1 MIFVGKRRPDRSR
14 CAALVAV
21 VEVIN
26 VMIVE
31 VDGLLHQPQ
40 TQYLEAE
47 VQVALGVIHGG
58 GHMVQAKNRMI
69 HLLIIRRGPLH
80 PGWLR
85 TLRADATGRSAILIK
100 RRGPLHPG
108 WLRTPPRG
116 RYGPLRTFG
125 SSAGAPCTPAS
136 SAPLRA
142 DATGR
147 SAL

>member
-21 VEVIN
+21 IEVIN

-69 HLLIIRRGPLH
+69 HLLIIRRGPLQ

-85 TLRADATGRSAILIK
+85 TLRADSTGRSSFLLMT
-100 RRGPLHPG
+100 RVHLHHGLQPSPSG
-108 WLRTPPRG
+108 V
-116 RYGPLRTFG
+116 
-125 SSAGAPCTPAS
+125 
-136 SAPLRA
+136 
-142 DATGR
+142 
-147 SAL
+147 